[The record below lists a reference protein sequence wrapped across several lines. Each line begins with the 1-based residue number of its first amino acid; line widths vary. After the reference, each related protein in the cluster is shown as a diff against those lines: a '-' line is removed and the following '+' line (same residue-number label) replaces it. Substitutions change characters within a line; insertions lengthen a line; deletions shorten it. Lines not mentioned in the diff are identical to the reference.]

1 MVGTSFSLLSQLLTL
16 LMEMFSRRLV
26 KTCPVSH
33 LPREPV
39 SLPGSLWHLSGV
51 WLCIAQEAWL
61 CGFQAVT
68 LCVTLCYALWSE
80 DVKS

>member
-26 KTCPVSH
+26 KTCPVS
-33 LPREPV
+33 
-39 SLPGSLWHLSGV
+39 PGSLWHLSGV